1 MRDPARIPTIWQAF
15 ERAHSIYPDWRF
27 GQFLVNFIGWYGRDP
42 FFPEDDAWMKIIDQ
56 YIAVAGAGR
65 YDPNWASPSEK
76 KTVAKSKK
84 TVAKAQKSVAKAQK
98 STSKSV
104 KPKDKVTTGPDA
116 KQPKKPLKTQ
126 KKAGTTKK

>member
-27 GQFLVNFIGWYGRDP
+27 GQFLVNFLGWYGRDP

-65 YDPNWASPSEK
+65 YDPNWVSPAAAK
-76 KTVAKSKK
+76 KTVS
-84 TVAKAQKSVAKAQK
+84 KAQKSA
-98 STSKSV
+98 STSV
-104 KPKDKVTTGPDA
+104 KPKAKVTTGPDA
-116 KQPKKPLKTQ
+116 KPPKKQLKTQ
-126 KKAGTTKK
+126 KKAGSSKK

>member
-42 FFPEDDAWMKIIDQ
+42 FFPEDDAWIKIIEQ

-65 YDPNWASPSEK
+65 YDPNWASPTEK
-76 KTVAKSKK
+76 
-84 TVAKAQKSVAKAQK
+84 KSVAKAQK
-98 STSKSV
+98 SSSKSV
-104 KPKDKVTTGPDA
+104 KAKAKVTTGSDS
-116 KQPKKPLKTQ
+116 KQSKKQLKTQ
-126 KKAGTTKK
+126 KKAGSSKK

>member
-27 GQFLVNFIGWYGRDP
+27 GQFLVNFFSWYSRDP
-42 FFPEDDAWMKIIDQ
+42 FFPEDDTWIKIIDQ

-65 YDPNWASPSEK
+65 YDPNWVSPAVK
-76 KTVAKSKK
+76 KTVAKSEK
-84 TVAKAQKSVAKAQK
+84 TVAKAQKSV
-98 STSKSV
+98 SKTV
-104 KPKDKVTTGPDA
+104 KPKANVTTGPEA

-126 KKAGTTKK
+126 KKAGSPKK